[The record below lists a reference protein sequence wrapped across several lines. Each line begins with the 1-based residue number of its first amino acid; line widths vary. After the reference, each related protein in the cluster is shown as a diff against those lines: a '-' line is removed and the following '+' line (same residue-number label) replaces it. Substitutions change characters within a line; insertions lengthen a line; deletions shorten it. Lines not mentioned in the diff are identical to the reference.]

1 MKIRAAASVVLT
13 TLALGGCVDDGKQID
28 PTPEKLNGAPSHEFE
43 QSDIERAQYATPAV
57 QDYCSGAV
65 SEAQR
70 VGCLSH
76 VDESDIP

>member
-13 TLALGGCVDDGKQID
+13 TLALGGCDDDGKQID

-57 QDYCSGAV
+57 M
-65 SEAQR
+65 
-70 VGCLSH
+70 VGKFVGVPTGTSP
-76 VDESDIP
+76 DARAST